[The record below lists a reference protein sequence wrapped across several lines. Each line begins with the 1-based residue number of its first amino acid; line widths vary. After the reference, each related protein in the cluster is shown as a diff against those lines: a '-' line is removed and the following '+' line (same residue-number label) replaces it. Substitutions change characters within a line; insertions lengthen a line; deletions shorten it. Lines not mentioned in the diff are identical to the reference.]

1 MMHRMLSLL
10 FCLSVCFWAAL
21 PSQGASRETKALL
34 SGLLN
39 AGAEMVSPDAPPVTP
54 MDLVNEWKEEYKQEG
69 RQYARELGD
78 IMVERVAEDKKISE
92 TLTSVRRLCYAV
104 IAYLTAVTLLILFFF
119 WRIRGILR
127 RMEKKLP
134 S

>member
-1 MMHRMLSLL
+1 
-10 FCLSVCFWAAL
+10 
-21 PSQGASRETKALL
+21 
-34 SGLLN
+34 
-39 AGAEMVSPDAPPVTP
+39 
-54 MDLVNEWKEEYKQEG
+54 
-69 RQYARELGD
+69 
-78 IMVERVAEDKKISE
+78 MVERVAEDKKISE